1 MNEHDD
7 DDHEHDEEDSFPVY
21 TNIDEETLL
30 LIETA
35 CNCLVTLAEAQV
47 NEESAE
53 GLRVIAD
60 SLAERFAIDAMELEE
75 HTHVSDDGEE
85 TILAPK
91 GGVFPDEPD
100 AESNPA
106 AER

>member
-7 DDHEHDEEDSFPVY
+7 DDDHDEEDFPVY
-21 TNIDEETLL
+21 TNIDAETLL

-53 GLRVIAD
+53 GLRAIAD

-75 HTHVSDDGEE
+75 QIHVGDEGEE

-100 AESNPA
+100 TESNTA